1 MIQTLEDLQLALAQM
16 ELHRGDTLSLE
27 AKTFSEYSANALGP
41 TLSAFANLPGGGSI
55 LLGVSESD
63 GVSVVG
69 VDDAHALIQS
79 AVSQARN
86 GFSTEIRVEGG
97 AFTID
102 GRTVAV
108 LNVSEAPVNEKPCRW
123 NKRKKSY
130 IRQYDG
136 DYAMSPQEEQ
146 QLLLRHGH
154 PREDSKPVD
163 GSSRADLNADL
174 VAAFTSS
181 VRRSTSRMADVDD
194 DVILYR
200 MNIVTGDGRLT
211 TAGLYALGEYPQRL
225 LPHLTLTAAIEGSGG
240 ARAVNRRNFVGPIP
254 EILDDALDWV
264 MRNVDSAQVV
274 TSDGVGTTNPS
285 MPELAV
291 REVVTNALVHR
302 DLSEPASGKG
312 IDLRL
317 GDRELRLT
325 NPGGLWGVTVDQLG
339 TQNSKS
345 AVNEFLYTICQNVES
360 RHGRV
365 IEALGSGIA
374 AARDALREAGLPE
387 PRFFDNGVS
396 FTVLFPSSS
405 LLPESD
411 LAWLGSLGASG
422 LSHRQSRALVDM
434 RHGTVFTNS
443 AYRARFGVSADEARA
458 DLADLV
464 RRGLA
469 ERSGERRWVKYRLPS
484 RL

>member
-1 MIQTLEDLQLALAQM
+1 MVLDTNDLTEALAQLDQ
-16 ELHRGDTLSLE
+16 EGGDNLHLE
-27 AKTFSEYSANALGP
+27 AKTFSEYSSSSIAP
-41 TLSAFANLPGGGSI
+41 TLSAFANLPGGGTI
-55 LLGVSESD
+55 LLGVTEKPLN
-63 GVSVVG
+63 VVG
-69 VDDAHALIQS
+69 VSHPHELAKR
-79 AVSQARN
+79 VSNLARN
-86 GFSTEIRVEGG
+86 GFSSPIGVDVRTIRLGSLTVLAVNVRESS
-97 AFTID
+97 D
-102 GRTVAV
+102 GD
-108 LNVSEAPVNEKPCRW
+108 KPCRW
-123 NKRKKSY
+123 RETKY
-130 IRQYDG
+130 AYLRQYDG
-136 DYAMSPQEEQ
+136 DYRMSSQEEQ
-146 QLLLRHGH
+146 QLLLRHGR

-211 TAGLYALGEYPQRL
+211 TAGLSALGEYPQRL

-396 FTVLFPSSS
+396 FTVLFPSSP

-443 AYRARFGVSADEARA
+443 AYRARFGVPADEARA

>member
-55 LLGVSESD
+55 LLGVSEDD

-108 LNVSEAPVNEKPCRW
+108 LNVNEAPVNEKPCRW

-146 QLLLRHGH
+146 QLLLRRGR

-163 GSSRADLNADL
+163 GSSKADLNADL

-200 MNIVTGDGRLT
+200 MNIVTGDGLLT

-254 EILDDALDWV
+254 EILDDTLDWV

-274 TSDGVGTTNPS
+274 TSGGVGTTNPS
-285 MPELAV
+285 MPEVAV

-302 DLSEPASGKG
+302 DLSAPASGKG

-317 GDRELRLT
+317 GNRELRLT

-374 AARDALREAGLPE
+374 AARDALRDANLPE

-396 FTVLFPSSS
+396 FTALFPSSS

-469 ERSGERRWVKYRLPS
+469 ERSGERRWVTYRLPS

>member
-63 GVSVVG
+63 GVCVVG

-146 QLLLRHGH
+146 QLLLRHGR
-154 PREDSKPVD
+154 PREDSKP
-163 GSSRADLNADL
+163 
-174 VAAFTSS
+174 
-181 VRRSTSRMADVDD
+181 
-194 DVILYR
+194 
-200 MNIVTGDGRLT
+200 GDGRLT

-274 TSDGVGTTNPS
+274 TSDGVGTTNPAL
-285 MPELAV
+285 PELAV
-291 REVVTNALVHR
+291 REGVTNALVHR

-411 LAWLGSLGASG
+411 LAWLGSLGATG

-443 AYRARFGVSADEARA
+443 AYRARFGVPADEARA

>member
-1 MIQTLEDLQLALAQM
+1 
-16 ELHRGDTLSLE
+16 
-27 AKTFSEYSANALGP
+27 
-41 TLSAFANLPGGGSI
+41 
-55 LLGVSESD
+55 
-63 GVSVVG
+63 
-69 VDDAHALIQS
+69 
-79 AVSQARN
+79 
-86 GFSTEIRVEGG
+86 
-97 AFTID
+97 
-102 GRTVAV
+102 
-108 LNVSEAPVNEKPCRW
+108 
-123 NKRKKSY
+123 
-130 IRQYDG
+130 
-136 DYAMSPQEEQ
+136 
-146 QLLLRHGH
+146 
-154 PREDSKPVD
+154 
-163 GSSRADLNADL
+163 
-174 VAAFTSS
+174 
-181 VRRSTSRMADVDD
+181 
-194 DVILYR
+194 
-200 MNIVTGDGRLT
+200 
-211 TAGLYALGEYPQRL
+211 
-225 LPHLTLTAAIEGSGG
+225 
-240 ARAVNRRNFVGPIP
+240 
-254 EILDDALDWV
+254 
-264 MRNVDSAQVV
+264 
-274 TSDGVGTTNPS
+274 

-422 LSHRQSRALVDM
+422 LSHRQSRAL
-434 RHGTVFTNS
+434 RIWRGWAPWAPAGCPTAS
-443 AYRARFGVSADEARA
+443 RARWWTCATEPCSRTPLTGRASASRPT
-458 DLADLV
+458 
-464 RRGLA
+464 RRGPTWRTWCA
-469 ERSGERRWVKYRLPS
+469 GAWRSAPASGGG
-484 RL
+484 